1 MGLASEH
8 DKLRDRIAQE
18 YFELPPLSCLFCH
31 STTSLP
37 TANVARVVTEGSHRH
52 FRADVAALDPLGRFV
67 AVVEVVNTNPPSKQ
81 VLAAQSELEAAFYVT
96 MDALDDGFIGYC
108 SPICWSFRDEE
119 NSCPW
124 RAPSCPR
131 CHRDLHTLDFAQSLI
146 DWEQPDEPVCLECA
160 ARSSDGQ
167 WRSPGEFAL
176 GDPAERIPGADADV
190 IELFLAFSDAEFW
203 STVWVER
210 SRDVQ
215 EAWTAE
221 EKTRARLDLVEA
233 SFDAERWNEGQTLL
247 QPIGAPAWDR
257 PPGPPLLAYSHDNCV
272 RTADAW
278 RRLREYRLSCLP
290 ALVQEWIMSRK
301 SDTDFGSG
309 EPHTGLVHRGF
320 PDGRFTACGIDRQ
333 IRDEAVEVTMT
344 ETPTCESCR
353 TSRVP
358 FGV

>member
-1 MGLASEH
+1 MRLPGEH
-8 DKLRDRIAQE
+8 DKLRDRIALE
-18 YFELPPLSCLFCH
+18 YFEPPPLSCLFCH

-37 TANVARVVTEGSHRH
+37 TAYVARVVTEGSHRH
-52 FRADVAALDPLGRFV
+52 FRADVAALDLLGRFV
-67 AVVEVVNTNPPSKQ
+67 AVVEIVNTNPPSEQ
-81 VLAAQSELEAAFYVT
+81 VLTAQSELEGVFYVT
-96 MDALDDGFIGYC
+96 MDALEDGFSGYC
-108 SPICWSFRDEE
+108 SPICWSHRHEE
-119 NSCPW
+119 SSCPW

-131 CHRDLHTLDFAQSLI
+131 CLRYLHTLDFPQALI

-176 GDPAERIPGADADV
+176 GDPAERIPGANADV

-203 STVWVER
+203 STVWAGR
-210 SRDVQ
+210 SRNVQ

-233 SFDAERWNEGQTLL
+233 SLDAERWNEGQTLL

-278 RRLREYRLSCLP
+278 LRLREYRLSCLP
-290 ALVQEWIMSRK
+290 TLVQEWIMSRK
-301 SDTDFGSG
+301 GNTDFGSD
-309 EPHTGLVHRGF
+309 ELDKGLMHRGF

-333 IRDEAVEVTMT
+333 MRDESVEVTMT
-344 ETPTCESCR
+344 EAPTCELCR

-358 FGV
+358 FGA